1 MILTKDNLLR
11 FVREHK
17 YVTPTTIAHEFE
29 TTTMIASAALSELAR
44 EGSLGITYLKLS
56 SSPYYYDIKQP
67 ESLQDLAEKHF
78 SGNELN
84 VYRKIREQQIVSK
97 GSLTI
102 PEQLAIDRIQDFAKK
117 LELEYEQKE
126 YVFWVW
132 YLRNFSETKKQI
144 ENYFSGNTKEQS
156 SKPQKQQK
164 PQNQIEKENIK
175 QELEKQQ
182 NTPTNSN
189 NNKETKNDEKQ
200 NNFTSEVSPSKN
212 TSTPKANSFSSSN
225 ASEQQSSPQNSS
237 SNEFQ
242 GVGGQKDEYE
252 QFIEN
257 YFHKNY
263 LHIESKQKNEKG
275 ISYVISLKLN
285 SLSLTFDAF
294 YFLKKPQEAEVIS
307 FYVSSIKPKILFVKQ
322 APKKL
327 YKLAEELD
335 NLEIVNI

>member
-11 FVREHK
+11 FVKEHK

-56 SSPYYYDIKQP
+56 SSPYYYDNKQP

-84 VYRKIREQQIVSK
+84 VYRKIKEQQIVSK

-102 PEQLAIDRIQDFAKK
+102 PEQLAIDRIQDFAKR

-144 ENYFSGNTKEQS
+144 ESYFSGNAKEQN
-156 SKPQKQQK
+156 SKPQKQSK
-164 PQNQIEKENIK
+164 PQSQIEKENIR
-175 QELEKQQ
+175 QEVEKQQ
-182 NTPTNSN
+182 KENSN
-189 NNKETKNDEKQ
+189 TNKD
-200 NNFTSEVSPSKN
+200 SKVNQSQN
-212 TSTPKANSFSSSN
+212 TS
-225 ASEQQSSPQNSS
+225 SEQTTSKKNHSSPNLNATYSPNATSHQTNQHNQF

-242 GVGGQKDEYE
+242 GVGNQKDEYE

-263 LHIESKQKNEKG
+263 LHIESKQKSEKG

-285 SLSLTFDAF
+285 SLTVTFDAF
-294 YFLKKPQEAEVIS
+294 YFSKKPQEAEVIS